1 MAAYSFTTHMEMLRK
16 KYEKRLLALHK
27 KFSTD
32 VFRSVIMKTPVDT
45 GRARANWNM
54 NVGSIDYSV
63 DDPEQYGESTGKHKG
78 NSAAPASPRE
88 KQLKLGKG
96 DGEKVIYITNNLPY
110 IGELENG
117 HSTQAPRGMVSLT
130 LNEVRSQFR

>member
-1 MAAYSFTTHMEMLRK
+1 MSDFNADLDRFIK
-16 KYEKRLLALHK
+16 KTGIK
-27 KFSTD
+27 TD
-32 VFRSVIMKTPVDT
+32 VAVRKVALQIYGGVTKKTPVDT

-63 DDPEQYGESTGKHKG
+63 DSPDQYGKSTGKHKG
-78 NSAAPASPRE
+78 EGSAPASPRA
-88 KQLKLGKG
+88 KQLKLDKG

>member
-1 MAAYSFTTHMEMLRK
+1 MSDFNADLARFIKKTELKADVVVRKVALQLYSGITK
-16 KYEKRLLALHK
+16 
-27 KFSTD
+27 
-32 VFRSVIMKTPVDT
+32 KTPVDT

-54 NVGSIDYSV
+54 NIGSIDYSV

-78 NSAAPASPRE
+78 NSAAPASPRA
-88 KQLKLGKG
+88 KQLKLDKG

>member
-1 MAAYSFTTHMEMLRK
+1 MSDFNADLARFIKKTELKADVVVRKVALQIYSGVTK
-16 KYEKRLLALHK
+16 
-27 KFSTD
+27 
-32 VFRSVIMKTPVDT
+32 KTPVDT

-63 DDPEQYGESTGKHKG
+63 DES
-78 NSAAPASPRE
+78 AVEIQRP
-88 KQLKLGKG
+88 KLGEG
-96 DGEKVIYITNNLPY
+96 DGEKPIYITNNLPY
-110 IGELENG
+110 IGALEEG